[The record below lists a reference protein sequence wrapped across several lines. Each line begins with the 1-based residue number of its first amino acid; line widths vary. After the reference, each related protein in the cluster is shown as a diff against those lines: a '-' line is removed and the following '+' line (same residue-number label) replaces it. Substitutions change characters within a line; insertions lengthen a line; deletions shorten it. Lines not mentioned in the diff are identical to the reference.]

1 MTNLV
6 PSVDV
11 PPTTLRRFQGK
22 VVLVT
27 GVARGQGR
35 SHALRF
41 ASEGADIIGMDRC
54 ADIASV
60 PYPLATPAELDQT
73 VADIRALGSRCVAA
87 MVDVRCLGDLTAEV
101 DRAVAKLGRLDVV
114 AANAGISSSGPAAEL
129 AEEAWDDVVGVD
141 LTGAWCT
148 CRAAIPHLRRGSGDR
163 AIVVT
168 GSAAGLTGYAG
179 IAHYVAAKHG
189 LVGLV
194 RCLAQE
200 LAADGIR
207 VNGLHPTQVDTPMIM
222 NDALMHLFCPDLD
235 RPSRQDFAVVSQRM
249 HRLPVPWV
257 EPDDVSA
264 ALAFLASEEARA
276 ITGVALPVDC
286 GVLLR

>member
-1 MTNLV
+1 MTNLIR
-6 PSVDV
+6 PVDV
-11 PPTTLRRFQGK
+11 PPLSLRRFQDK
-22 VVLVT
+22 VALVT
-27 GVARGQGR
+27 GAARGQGR

-41 ASEGADIIGMDRC
+41 ASEGADVIAVDRC
-54 ADIASV
+54 ADIGSV
-60 PYPLATPAELDQT
+60 RYPLASPSELDQT
-73 VADIRALGSRCVAA
+73 VADVRALGSRCVAA
-87 MVDVRCLGDLTAEV
+87 VVDVRCLGELTTAV
-101 DRAVAKLGRLDVV
+101 DRAVAELGRLDVV
-114 AANAGISSSGPAAEL
+114 AANAGISSAGPAAEL
-129 AEEAWDDVVGVD
+129 AEEAWGDVVDVN
-141 LTGAWCT
+141 LTGVWHT
-148 CRAAIPHLRRGSGDR
+148 CRAAIPHLRRGDGDR

-222 NDALMHLFCPDLD
+222 NDALMQLFCLEID
-235 RPSRQDFAVVSQRM
+235 RPTRRDFAAASQRM

-257 EPDDVSA
+257 EPADVSA